1 MMLKGPAMNDLLK
14 RPVVCGVLLILCLVA
29 TTIQAKTMYVS
40 DILKITLRSGPS
52 TGNKILAVL
61 ESGQIVEVVN
71 SGDEW
76 TQVKMVD
83 GKEGWVLSRYL
94 IPNATHSLRLKRLE
108 GKHQNLM
115 AQTAALIEENNRLKA
130 ENEKFRTE
138 FEITQKQL
146 QKTSSE
152 FETLQSEASEFITL
166 KANYERVAS
175 QLAEKTEKAQQLEE
189 QVSKME
195 MNYTIKWFLAG
206 SAVLI
211 VGFLI
216 GFATKRQ
223 RRRPSLV

>member
-1 MMLKGPAMNDLLK
+1 MFLKGPVMNDLFK
-14 RPVVCGVLLILCLVA
+14 RLGVCGVLLTLCLVT
-29 TTIQAKTMYVS
+29 TTIQAETMYIT

-52 TGNKILAVL
+52 TANKILAVL
-61 ESGQIVEVVN
+61 ESGQIVEIVK

-76 TQVKMVD
+76 TQVKMAD

-94 IPNATHSLRLKRLE
+94 IPNATHNLRLKHLQD
-108 GKHQNLM
+108 KHKNLM
-115 AQTAALIEENNRLKA
+115 AQAAALIEENNRLKA
-130 ENEKFRTE
+130 ENKKFRTE
-138 FEITQKQL
+138 FETTQKQL
-146 QKTSSE
+146 QKTSTE

-166 KANYERVAS
+166 KTNYERVAS